1 MMTPTGASS
10 NSQMPP
16 YFPQQQYQP
25 GNYRPLAAPQQFASG
40 QRAAYGSSGP
50 ASAST
55 AGRMKTEQVVLE
67 FLYKVAELIIQSRVT
82 FESDLDSR
90 RAARRARFNL
100 DIEEVQFVRD
110 AMLAWKEDVHTPL
123 VVDIYWDGDDRRE
136 LLEQWTVVY
145 APQFADG
152 DPRAVSPGGS
162 SGYAFGN
169 TRDVIQQLKEVCKK
183 ISVLLRALHSFIR
196 MLPAHRIVRQT
207 YPSRLS
213 YAIHSHPGANADD
226 SPFNDTAVTSGYS
239 FEPIMTPFGYLK
251 VSTVY
256 CQNCDQLSERHVHE
270 APAQIFKDN
279 FIIQD
284 YVPGSPDLKPMQH
297 QQIDDY
303 ALDARPPMTAVE
315 PRTDSFV
322 PVSDA
327 EQFTMERRRRSS
339 PQSIPMPNPEQQQP
353 APVRRAQS
361 ISQPMAIPQTKKPA
375 AAYEERASLSP
386 RENPKAVQHAHSYGD
401 PERLRGLEAN
411 PNVTPAPYG
420 YGNVAI
426 SQRFTPPLHQPQH
439 GWMGS
444 AEGSSGGGTATSI
457 SPASAHEDASGS
469 YHPLSTPPR
478 HPKTVS
484 LFRNSRTMSASATR
498 RASGGISTP
507 ANDFH
512 PARASLDN
520 FTLDDTNPAL
530 ITTGHARSGGFAS
543 EDSGHSTT
551 SGSEQ
556 TSSVAGASPYM
567 TPPFMARVPDVT
579 SNGANNFGPSNSLT
593 LKKTSGMGMPGF
605 DASPPFLANPSE
617 LLSTSPGYSY
627 SKNYLRTGPSTL
639 PMFVTTNQFRVSGGA
654 GSFGVASGSEVLTTA
669 KRRHFSADFTDNA
682 TAFWG
687 ISPDSADTFEL
698 ALVGSAGSGYRQR
711 LLSGSDTA
719 GGNDELL
726 ESDEMDMTLPFA
738 LGNDSNLSNG
748 TTVTAASSG
757 SGRPSSAGFSEA
769 PSASSGPSWDTASV
783 GNFLHQLNRAPPL
796 QIFANVGATV
806 TESGGERQAGV
817 TGVQTQTLSDANEAP
832 PAPTAVSA
840 FDDELESFRNLRDEL
855 AQHL

>member
-1 MMTPTGASS
+1 MCSVPCAL
-10 NSQMPP
+10 Q
-16 YFPQQQYQP
+16 
-25 GNYRPLAAPQQFASG
+25 
-40 QRAAYGSSGP
+40 
-50 ASAST
+50 
-55 AGRMKTEQVVLE
+55 
-67 FLYKVAELIIQSRVT
+67 
-82 FESDLDSR
+82 
-90 RAARRARFNL
+90 FNL

-110 AMLAWKEDVHTPL
+110 AMLAWKEDVHVPL

-136 LLEQWTVVY
+136 LLEQWTVLY

-152 DPRAVSPGGS
+152 DPRSGSPGAG
-162 SGYAFGN
+162 GYAFGN

-196 MLPAHRIVRQT
+196 ILPAHRIVRQT
-207 YPSRLS
+207 YPSRLG
-213 YAIHSHPGANADD
+213 YAIHSRPAANTDD
-226 SPFNDTAVTSGYS
+226 SPFSDDAVTSGYS

-256 CQNCDQLSERHVHE
+256 CQNCDQLSERHVRE

-284 YVPGSPDLKPMQH
+284 YVPGSPDLTPMQH
-297 QQIDDY
+297 KQIDDY
-303 ALDARPPMTAVE
+303 ALDARPSMPSAE

-327 EQFTMERRRRSS
+327 EQLTMERRRRSS
-339 PQSIPMPNPEQQQP
+339 PQSIPTPNVEQQQP
-353 APVRRAQS
+353 APVRRIQS

-375 AAYEERASLSP
+375 AVYDDRAGLSP
-386 RENPKAVQHAHSYGD
+386 HENPKVVQHAHSYGD
-401 PERLRGLEAN
+401 PERLRGIESN

-426 SQRFTPPLHQPQH
+426 DQRFTPPTSSPHHQQH

-484 LFRNSRTMSASATR
+484 LFRNSRAMSASAIR
-498 RASGGISTP
+498 RASGGIGAIS
-507 ANDFH
+507 NDYH
-512 PARASLDN
+512 QARASLEN
-520 FTLDDTNPAL
+520 FTLDDANPAVAAAS
-530 ITTGHARSGGFAS
+530 TPAGQPRSSSGGAFAP
-543 EDSGHSTT
+543 DSSGNSTT
-551 SGSEQ
+551 SGSGQ
-556 TSSVAGASPYM
+556 LSSATGASPYM
-567 TPPFMARVPDVT
+567 TPPFTARGPDATT
-579 SNGANNFGPSNSLT
+579 SNGVNNFGPSNSLT
-593 LKKTSGMGMPGF
+593 IKRTVATGMPAF

-639 PMFVTTNQFRVSGGA
+639 PMFVTTNQFRVGGGV
-654 GSFGVASGSEVLTTA
+654 GSFGAASGSGEALTTA
-669 KRRHFSADFTDNA
+669 KRRHFSADFSDNA

-687 ISPDSADTFEL
+687 VSPDSPDTFEL
-698 ALVGSAGSGYRQR
+698 ALAGSAGSGYRQR
-711 LLSGSDTA
+711 LLSESDAA
-719 GGNDELL
+719 GGNVDDELL
-726 ESDEMDMTLPFA
+726 DGDGIDMTLPFA
-738 LGNDSNLSNG
+738 LGNDSNMSNG
-748 TTVTAASSG
+748 TTITAASSG
-757 SGRPSSAGFSEA
+757 SGRPSSAGSSGT

-783 GNFLHQLNRAPPL
+783 GNFLHQLNHAPPL
-796 QIFANVGATV
+796 QVFATAGATA
-806 TESGGERQAGV
+806 TK
-817 TGVQTQTLSDANEAP
+817 SDAERRDGVADAPTQAADDADEAVA
-832 PAPTAVSA
+832 APTAVSA